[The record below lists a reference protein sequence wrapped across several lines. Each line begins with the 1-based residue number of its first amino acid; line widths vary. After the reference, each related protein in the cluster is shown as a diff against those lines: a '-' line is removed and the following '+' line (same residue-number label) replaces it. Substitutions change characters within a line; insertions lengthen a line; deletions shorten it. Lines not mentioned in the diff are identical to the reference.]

1 MAERQVTIVNR
12 LGIHAR
18 AAKVLVD
25 AAKGFA
31 SEITLEKAG
40 RKADGKRIMTVLM
53 LEAPVGSELVLRVTG
68 SDEDEAMSAIA
79 NLIANRFGE
88 PD

>member
-12 LGIHAR
+12 LGVHAR
-18 AAKVLVD
+18 AANVLVD

-31 SEITLEKAG
+31 SEITLEKTG
-40 RKADGKRIMTVLM
+40 RKADCKRIMTVLM
-53 LEAPVGSELVLRVTG
+53 LEAPVGTELLLRVTG
-68 SDEDEAMSAIA
+68 SDEEEAIETMA